1 MRSSV
6 SQPLFPGEF
15 LANSTCRFLAK
26 GGDVQM
32 YLHRIE
38 LQIAPQP
45 SDRSAAAIALRSRRA
60 ARAAERALR
69 AESRA
74 ERRQRRSAPSRL
86 YAFFFR
92 GRGDG
97 VTTASLPG

>member
-1 MRSSV
+1 
-6 SQPLFPGEF
+6 
-15 LANSTCRFLAK
+15 
-26 GGDVQM
+26 M

-38 LQIAPQP
+38 LQIEPRP
-45 SDRSAAAIALRSRRA
+45 SDRSARAIALRSRRA

-86 YAFFFR
+86 YAFFFAR

>member
-1 MRSSV
+1 
-6 SQPLFPGEF
+6 
-15 LANSTCRFLAK
+15 
-26 GGDVQM
+26 M

-38 LQIAPQP
+38 LQIEPRP

-60 ARAAERALR
+60 ARAQERALR

-74 ERRQRRSAPSRL
+74 ERRQRRSAPARL
-86 YAFFFR
+86 YAFFAR
-92 GRGDG
+92 GRRAD